1 MKNTEVTISLSK
13 EQKARDDDSCI
24 GDWFLLNGDAVAV
37 AVSVSHNRVA
47 LISPSNGTTH
57 VDAFEVDSL
66 YNFDPSDRIEEV
78 YDYYIKL
85 HNVQIVIS

>member
-13 EQKARDDDSCI
+13 EQKERYDASSI

-37 AVSVSHNRVA
+37 AVSVAPNKVA
-47 LISPSNGTTH
+47 LINPSKGTRH
-57 VDAFEVDSL
+57 VDPFEVDSL
-66 YNFDPSDRIEEV
+66 YNFDPSDRIEEIF
-78 YDYYIKL
+78 DYYIKL

>member
-1 MKNTEVTISLSK
+1 M
-13 EQKARDDDSCI
+13 
-24 GDWFLLNGDAVAV
+24 LNGDAVAI
-37 AVSVSHNRVA
+37 AVSVAPNKVA
-47 LISPSNGTTH
+47 LISPSKGTRH
-57 VDAFEVDSL
+57 VDPFQVDSL